1 VRLTDTQRA
10 YLADVQRTCTDLVP
24 DEAARRALSRD
35 DTELNAPEAF
45 ALFAERG
52 LLGVSLPEAD
62 GGGGRTFTE
71 ECLLLEETARTG
83 VPIIAYSTALTAAQ
97 SYLKWGTAAQRR
109 TIVESIVTGHPESVT
124 FTEPSAGSDLA
135 SATTTARRDADG
147 DGWVLDGR
155 KTWISFAHIAAH
167 LLVLARTADTGVRH
181 DGLSLFMV
189 PTSTPGLRIQP
200 IRTMSAP
207 MVNDVWLDDVHVP
220 ASALVGQEGEAW
232 RHIGRGLAVE
242 RVIIAAMSVGAA
254 QRALDQLVGHVTTR
268 EQFGAPLS
276 KKQAVRHRIADLA
289 TEIVHCRAY
298 LYDLAGRIDDG
309 LEDSLNTEASMA
321 KLKATETFKHTTI
334 EAVQLMGG
342 YGFGSEFGMEQQLR
356 TSIAPTIY
364 GGANEV
370 QREIIGRGL
379 GL

>member
-1 VRLTDTQRA
+1 VRLTDTQRE
-10 YLADVQRTCTDLVP
+10 YLADVRRACADLVP

-45 ALFAERG
+45 ALLAERR

-83 VPIIAYSTALTAAQ
+83 VPIMAYSTALTAAQ
-97 SYLKWGTAAQRR
+97 SYLKWGNADQRR

-124 FTEPSAGSDLA
+124 FTEPTAGSDLA
-135 SATTTARRDADG
+135 AAQTSAARNDDG
-147 DGWVLDGR
+147 DWVLNGR
-155 KTWISFAHIAAH
+155 KTWISFAHVAAH
-167 LLVLARTADTGVRH
+167 LLVLARTDDTGVRH

-189 PTSTPGLRIQP
+189 PTDTPGLRIQP

-207 MVNDVWLDDVHVP
+207 MVNDVWLTDVVVP

-232 RHIGRGLAVE
+232 RQIGRGLAVE
-242 RVIIAAMSVGAA
+242 RVIIAAMSVGAS
-254 QRALDQLVGHVTTR
+254 QRALDQLIGHVTTR

-289 TEIVHCRAY
+289 TEIAHCRAY

-309 LEDSLNTEASMA
+309 LEDTLNTEASMA
-321 KLKATETFKHTTI
+321 KLKATETFKHTTM